1 VSQNSDSF
9 VVNSNLVIMFSPIM
23 RSFKW
28 IAKIL
33 NMELNGWCL
42 AYGNLFK
49 SVNEGFVSKYI
60 HFS

>member
-1 VSQNSDSF
+1 
-9 VVNSNLVIMFSPIM
+9 MFSPIM

-28 IAKIL
+28 ISKIL

-42 AYGNLFK
+42 AYGNLFNEKFNRVLK
-49 SVNEGFVSKYI
+49 SVNEGFGSKYI